1 MQELINGK
9 FSFIDF
15 ILESQSLYQVRTCME
30 TSIPTAVLWMLGCMD
45 YLSSLNKLCVCLFL
59 PFSFSF
65 FLG

>member
-45 YLSSLNKLCVCLFL
+45 YLSSLNKLRVCLFL